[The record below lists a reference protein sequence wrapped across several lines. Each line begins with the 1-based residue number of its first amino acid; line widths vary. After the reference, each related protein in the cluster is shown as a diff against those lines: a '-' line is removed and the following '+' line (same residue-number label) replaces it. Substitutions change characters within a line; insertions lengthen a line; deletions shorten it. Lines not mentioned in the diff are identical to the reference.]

1 MKKKLL
7 AVLLTLCL
15 VLGLFPI
22 GVLAAPKDLNDTEF
36 HIDGIKEMKALVAE
50 KYNLSE
56 SQITIHG
63 VEVNGT
69 RKDKPATATGG
80 VVDHGYDY
88 AGDKGAHGTNGE
100 LTGWPNFWTVMN
112 TDDTIDAETVSSITI
127 YARKGY
133 KDLLHK
139 G

>member
-36 HIDGIKEMKALVAE
+36 HINGIQEMKALVAE
-50 KYNLSE
+50 KYDLSE

-69 RKDKPATATGG
+69 RNNEPATATGG
-80 VVDHGYDY
+80 VVDHGYLN
-88 AGDKGAHGTNGE
+88 AGDKGAPGTNGK
-100 LTGWPNFWTVMN
+100 LTGWPNFWMVLN
-112 TDDTIDAETVSSITI
+112 TSDIIDAC
-127 YARKGY
+127 
-133 KDLLHK
+133 LLYTSDAADEL
-139 G
+139 